1 MWSTTMGIRVKV
13 WLCYWVTGV
22 VLTLGCVSKD
32 TFGGRL
38 KGGSI
43 DVVIS
48 VYPFQFGL
56 VVDV

>member
-1 MWSTTMGIRVKV
+1 MGIKVKV

-32 TFGGRL
+32 IFGRRL

-43 DVVIS
+43 YVVIS